1 MYCNN
6 CGLEGHL
13 FRSCSLPVISC
24 GIILLRGIFEPLV
37 LPCDPKELSVLMV
50 RRKVSMCF
58 MEFVRGKFETGDK
71 EYIHRLIE
79 NMTSQEQMLIV
90 RNDFETLWS
99 KLWGNSRDRNSAEFE
114 IAESKFNSIDKSTI
128 LCDTGSFN
136 EAEWGFPKGRRS
148 RGETDLQCA
157 VREFNEETNIPEE
170 AYKIIPN
177 LEFTEVFTALNNI
190 RYKHIYFVAC
200 LKSSKFI
207 DTSKK
212 MTPMQ
217 SREISAVEWKT
228 LKEAT
233 SITRPHYT
241 ERITMIEELSRK
253 VSIYETL
260 ADKQ

>member
-24 GIILLRGIFEPLV
+24 GIILLRGIFEPLQ
-37 LPCDPKELSVLMV
+37 LPCDSRELSVLMV

-58 MEFVRGKFETGDK
+58 MEFVRGKYETSDK
-71 EYIHRLIE
+71 DYIHRLIE
-79 NMTSQEQMLIV
+79 NMTSQEQLSIV
-90 RNDFETLWS
+90 TNNFESLWS

-114 IAESKFNSIDKSTI
+114 IAEEKFNNVDKSTI
-128 LCDTGSFN
+128 LCDTGSFP

-157 VREFNEETNIPEE
+157 VREFNEETNIPED
-170 AYKIIPN
+170 AYTILPN
-177 LEFTEVFTALNNI
+177 LEFVEVFTALNNI

-200 LKSSKFI
+200 LKSSKLI
-207 DTSKK
+207 DISRK
-212 MTPMQ
+212 MTAMQ

-228 LKEAT
+228 LKDAIN
-233 SITRPHYT
+233 ITRPHYS
-241 ERITMIEELSRK
+241 ERIKMIEELSRR
-253 VSIYETL
+253 VSTYETL
-260 ADKQ
+260 ADNQ